1 MSSLTTLHQQ
11 KTYKSPLYEMT
22 QTTPTCLWNDSASL
36 SELTYSIEHGAT
48 GATCNPVIVL
58 EVLKKESHL
67 WNERIRSLVSEMPF
81 ATEEQIGWRLVEEIS
96 ATRAQLL
103 MPTFDKQKGK
113 NGRLSIQTDPHYYR
127 NREALLDQ
135 ALRFNSLAPNMI
147 VKIPATEA
155 GIIAIEQATYKGISI
170 NATVCFTTPQCIAVA
185 EAVERGLKRREKEGQ
200 DVSTMGPVCTIMV
213 GRLDDWLKVVAER
226 LDIIT
231 DPGYLEW
238 AGVAVFKKTYRIFR
252 ERGYRIRLLSAAFR
266 NHMHWSELI
275 GGDVVISPPYKWQLR
290 FNASD
295 VGVMPRIDEHVDPII
310 IEELFNKFPDFGRAY
325 KEEGLSAQEFDTFPP
340 TVRTLRQ
347 FIEACHGLAAYVRD
361 LMLPNP
367 DATLV

>member
-1 MSSLTTLHQQ
+1 MTTLA
-11 KTYKSPLYEMT
+11 TSYKSPLFEMT

-36 SELTYSIEHGAT
+36 AELTYSIEHGAV

-58 EVLKKESHL
+58 EVLKKESHI
-67 WNERIRSLVSEMPF
+67 WNDRIRTLANEMSS

-103 MPTFDKQKGK
+103 MPIFEKQKGK

-127 NREALLDQ
+127 DSEALLDQ
-135 ALRFNSLAPNMI
+135 ALRFNALAANML
-147 VKIPATEA
+147 VKIPATQA
-155 GIIAIEQATYKGISI
+155 GIIAIEEATYRGVSI
-170 NATVCFTTPQCIAVA
+170 NATVCFTAPQCFAVA
-185 EAVERGLKRREKEGQ
+185 EAVERGLKRREKEGK
-200 DVSTMGPVCTIMV
+200 DISAMGPVCTIMV
-213 GRLDDWLKVVAER
+213 GRLDDWLKIVAEKR
-226 LDIIT
+226 DIII

-238 AGVAVFKKTYRIFR
+238 AGIAAFKKTYRIFR

-295 VGVMPRIDEHVDPII
+295 VGVASRIGKAVDRRI
-310 IEELFNKFPDFGRAY
+310 IEELSNKFPDFRRAY
-325 KEEGLSAQEFDTFPP
+325 EENGLSVQEFDAFAP

-347 FIEACHGLAAYVRD
+347 FIEACHELATRVRD
-361 LMLPNP
+361 LMLPSP
-367 DATLV
+367 DSTLA